1 LQFVWI
7 LVSGVPNVR
16 LIARPDPHMVEVPL
30 ELEAELSR
38 EFEGSALLV
47 STGLPRKIRLKPQR
61 DQLKLSTAYRAD
73 QLLADIVR
81 VAMQATPRDLERV
94 QAAAR
99 AFVRA
104 VRERRQDGASL
115 RIESGE
121 RGRIEIIESMPQ
133 GSGRTRSHP
142 PPPPAQGTPVRPAE
156 PGQEERA
163 LPGTG
168 VGRRP
173 EHTFEQRFAEMEA
186 KLARLLPLADA
197 IGRLEE
203 RISRAE
209 NRIAELES
217 RPVGPSTS
225 PPEGQRG
232 LLRRATA
239 VDAFADGLRK
249 ELHASVS
256 TEMEKAVTATSR
268 LDRAAGLA
276 LEAERT
282 LGEAAVPHSDELRAA
297 SAEATARE
305 EGLRRLQEELDLYAG
320 GDVPLAE
327 RLVSRFRDGQK
338 PPDPSGPLE
347 ALAKALASAP
357 APNEDLS
364 KWLARAAPV
373 CGWTLIDP
381 NANDP
386 VDGELHEACEA
397 GEVVQ
402 RVLVPGVKRSDG
414 SLLLRARILAATR
427 GAEGAARGT
436 VESPAAPSQ

>member
-1 LQFVWI
+1 
-7 LVSGVPNVR
+7 VPNVR
-16 LIARPDPHMVEVPL
+16 LVAHPDPHMVEVPL
-30 ELEAELSR
+30 ELDAELPR
-38 EFEGSALLV
+38 EFEGSALLA
-47 STGLPRKIRLKPQR
+47 SSGLPRKIRLKPQR
-61 DQLKLSTAYRAD
+61 DQIKLSTAYRAD

-99 AFVRA
+99 AFVRV

-133 GSGRTRSHP
+133 GSGRPRSQP
-142 PPPPAQGTPVRPAE
+142 PPPPAEGTSVRPAE
-156 PGQEERA
+156 PGQEEA
-163 LPGTG
+163 
-168 VGRRP
+168 RRR
-173 EHTFEQRFAEMEA
+173 EHTFEQRFVEMEA

-225 PPEGQRG
+225 PLEGQRG

-239 VDAFADGLRK
+239 VDAYADGLRK
-249 ELHASVS
+249 ELHGSIS
-256 TEMEKAVTATSR
+256 TELEKAVSATSR
-268 LDRAAGLA
+268 LDHAAGLA

-282 LGEAAVPHSDELRAA
+282 LGEAAVPHSDALRAA

-305 EGLRRLQEELDLYAG
+305 EGLRRLQEEVDLYAG

-338 PPDPSGPLE
+338 PLDPAGPLE
-347 ALAKALASAP
+347 ALAKALAAAAGP
-357 APNEDLS
+357 EEDLS
-364 KWLARAAPV
+364 KWLARAAPL

-381 NANDP
+381 SANDP
-386 VDGELHEACEA
+386 VDGELHEPREP

-414 SLLLRARILAATR
+414 SLLLRARILAAAR
-427 GAEGAARGT
+427 GAEGAARST
-436 VESPAAPSQ
+436 VESAAAPSQ

>member
-1 LQFVWI
+1 M
-7 LVSGVPNVR
+7 PNVR
-16 LIARPDPHMVEVPL
+16 LVARPDPHMVEVPL
-30 ELEAELSR
+30 ELDAELPR
-38 EFEGSALLV
+38 EFEGSALLA
-47 STGLPRKIRLKPQR
+47 STGLPRKVRLKAQR

-99 AFVRA
+99 AFLRA

-133 GSGRTRSHP
+133 SAGRAPRSQP
-142 PPPPAQGTPVRPAE
+142 PPPPAEGMAVRTAE
-156 PGQEERA
+156 
-163 LPGTG
+163 
-168 VGRRP
+168 
-173 EHTFEQRFAEMEA
+173 EMEA

-209 NRIAELES
+209 SRIAELES

-225 PPEGQRG
+225 PIEGQRG

-239 VDAFADGLRK
+239 VDAYADGLRK
-249 ELHASVS
+249 ELHASIS
-256 TEMEKAVTATSR
+256 TQLEMAVVATSR
-268 LDRAAGLA
+268 LDHAAGLA

-282 LGEAAVPHSDELRAA
+282 LGEAAVQHSDALRAA

-305 EGLRRLQEELDLYAG
+305 EGLRRLQEEVDLYSG
-320 GDVPLAE
+320 GDIPLAE
-327 RLVSRFRDGQK
+327 RLVSRFREGQK
-338 PPDPSGPLE
+338 PLEAAGPLE
-347 ALAKALASAP
+347 ALAKALAVAP
-357 APNEDLS
+357 GPEEDLS
-364 KWLARAAPV
+364 KWLRRAAPL
-373 CGWTLIDP
+373 CGWTFIEP
-381 NANDP
+381 SANDP
-386 VDGELHEACEA
+386 VDAELHEAREP
-397 GEVVQ
+397 GEPGEIVQ

-414 SLLLRARILAATR
+414 SLLLRARIVAAAR
-427 GAEGAARGT
+427 GAESAARST
-436 VESPAAPSQ
+436 VESLSAPSQ

>member
-1 LQFVWI
+1 
-7 LVSGVPNVR
+7 
-16 LIARPDPHMVEVPL
+16 MVEVPL
-30 ELEAELSR
+30 ELDVELSR
-38 EFEGSALLV
+38 EFEGSALLA
-47 STGLPRKIRLKPQR
+47 STGLPRKIRLKAHK

-81 VAMQATPRDLERV
+81 VSMQATPRDLERV

-104 VRERRQDGASL
+104 VREKRQDGASL

-133 GSGRTRSHP
+133 GPGRPRSHP
-142 PPPPAQGTPVRPAE
+142 PPPPAEGTSVRTAE
-156 PGQEERA
+156 PGI
-163 LPGTG
+163 
-168 VGRRP
+168 
-173 EHTFEQRFAEMEA
+173 EQRFAEMEA
-186 KLARLLPLADA
+186 RLARLLPLADA

-209 NRIAELES
+209 NRIAELEA

-225 PPEGQRG
+225 PLEGPRG
-232 LLRRATA
+232 LLRRTTA
-239 VDAFADGLRK
+239 VDAYADGLRK
-249 ELHASVS
+249 ELHASIS
-256 TEMEKAVTATSR
+256 TELEKAATATSR

-276 LEAERT
+276 IDAEKT
-282 LGEAAVPHSDELRAA
+282 LGEAAIPHSDELRGA

-305 EGLRRLQEELDLYAG
+305 EGLRRLQEEVDLYSG

-338 PPDPSGPLE
+338 PLDPSGLLE
-347 ALAKALASAP
+347 TLAKALASAP
-357 APNEDLS
+357 APDEDLS
-364 KWLARAAPV
+364 KWLARAAPL

-381 NANDP
+381 GANEP
-386 VDGELHEACEA
+386 VDGELHEAREA
-397 GEVVQ
+397 GEIVQ

-414 SLLLRARILAATR
+414 SLLMRARILAAAR
-427 GAEGAARGT
+427 GAEGAARST
-436 VESPAAPSQ
+436 VEGVAAPGQ